1 MSVIR
6 SDYIVENINFELYK
20 VFYHVA
26 KTKNITKASEIL
38 LISQPAITQT
48 IKKLEN
54 ELNVTLFYRTSRGM
68 ELTSFGEEL
77 FQNIKN
83 SVECLDN
90 CKRLLDEFGSKE
102 IKTIR
107 IGGGT
112 TLLKHNALEGFKVF
126 KEKHPNIKIEIV
138 RGITS
143 ELLKK
148 LHDNILDLVLF
159 NMPVQM
165 DENLDYKAIETTED
179 IFVAN
184 SNFYSNLKG
193 KRINLKELTNLPLVL
208 QSDMSSSRKFLNS
221 ICKKNKIILNNI
233 YELESYDLV
242 LAFVKAGLGIG
253 FINKN
258 HILKEIKNEELFEL
272 NLDYQ
277 IPTRQVGIA
286 FNKKNAN
293 NRYIIEFIKAIDK
306 DNNLS
311 KN

>member
-1 MSVIR
+1 MPDIR
-6 SDYIVENINFELYK
+6 SGYIVENINYELYK
-20 VFYHVA
+20 VFYYVA

-48 IKKLEN
+48 IKKLES
-54 ELNVTLFYRTSRGM
+54 ELDATLFYRTSRGM
-68 ELTSFGEEL
+68 ELTDLGEEL

-83 SVECLDN
+83 SIECLNN
-90 CKRLLDEFGSKE
+90 CKRLLDEFDSRE

-112 TLLKHNALEGFKVF
+112 TLLKHNALIGFKVF
-126 KEKHPNIKIEIV
+126 KEKYPNIKIEII

-143 ELLKK
+143 ELLNK

-165 DENLDYKAIETTED
+165 DENLDYTIIETTQD

-184 SNFYSNLKG
+184 SNFYNDLKG
-193 KRINLKELTNLPLVL
+193 KKISIKELTDLPLVL
-208 QSDMSSSRKFLNS
+208 QSDVSSSRKFLNS
-221 ICKKNKIILNNI
+221 ICKKNKTLLNNS

-242 LAFVKAGLGIG
+242 LAFVKVGLGIG

-258 HILKEIKNEELFEL
+258 HILKEIETGELFEL
-272 NLDYQ
+272 NIDYQ
-277 IPTRQVGIA
+277 IPTRQIGMA

-293 NRYIIEFIKAIDK
+293 SKYILEFINAIDK
-306 DNNLS
+306 NN
-311 KN
+311 KE

>member
-1 MSVIR
+1 M
-6 SDYIVENINFELYK
+6 ENINYELYK
-20 VFYHVA
+20 VFYYVA

-48 IKKLEN
+48 IKKLES
-54 ELNVTLFYRTSRGM
+54 ELDATLFYRTSRGM
-68 ELTSFGEEL
+68 ELTNLGEEL

-83 SVECLDN
+83 SIECLNN
-90 CKRLLDEFGSKE
+90 CKRLLNEFDLKE

-112 TLLKHNALEGFKVF
+112 TLLKHNALMGFKVF
-126 KEKHPNIKIEIV
+126 KKKYPNIKIEII

-143 ELLKK
+143 ELLNK

-159 NMPVQM
+159 NMPVQI
-165 DENLDYKAIETTED
+165 DENLDYRIIETTQD

-184 SNFYSNLKG
+184 SNFYDNLKG
-193 KRINLKELTNLPLVL
+193 KKISIKDLTNLPLVL
-208 QSDMSSSRKFLNS
+208 QSDVSSSRKFLNS
-221 ICKKNKIILNNI
+221 ICKKNKILLNNS

-258 HILKEIKNEELFEL
+258 HILKEIGTGELFEL
-272 NLDYQ
+272 NIDYQ
-277 IPTRQVGIA
+277 IPTRQIGIA
-286 FNKKNAN
+286 FNKKNTN
-293 NRYIIEFIKAIDK
+293 SKYIIEFINAINK
-306 DNNLS
+306 NN
-311 KN
+311 KE

>member
-1 MSVIR
+1 MG
-6 SDYIVENINFELYK
+6 NINYELYK
-20 VFYHVA
+20 VFYYVA

-48 IKKLEN
+48 IKKLES
-54 ELNVTLFYRTSRGM
+54 ELDATLFYRTSRGM
-68 ELTSFGEEL
+68 ELTNLGEEL

-83 SVECLDN
+83 SIECLNN
-90 CKRLLDEFGSKE
+90 CKRLLVEFDSKVV
-102 IKTIR
+102 KTIR

-112 TLLKHNALEGFKVF
+112 TLLKHNALIGFKVF
-126 KEKHPNIKIEIV
+126 KEKYPNIKIEII

-143 ELLKK
+143 ELLNK
-148 LHDNILDLVLF
+148 LRDNILDLVLF

-165 DENLDYKAIETTED
+165 DENLDYTIIETTQD

-184 SNFYSNLKG
+184 SNLYNDIKG
-193 KRINLKELTNLPLVL
+193 KKISIKELTNLPLVL
-208 QSDMSSSRKFLNS
+208 QSDVSSSRKFLNS
-221 ICKKNKIILNNI
+221 ICKKNKILLNNS

-258 HILKEIKNEELFEL
+258 HILKEIETGELFEL
-272 NLDYQ
+272 NIEYQ
-277 IPTRQVGIA
+277 IPTRQIGIA

-293 NRYIIEFIKAIDK
+293 SKYIIEFINAINV
-306 DNNLS
+306 NN
-311 KN
+311 KE

>member
-1 MSVIR
+1 M
-6 SDYIVENINFELYK
+6 ENINYELYK
-20 VFYHVA
+20 VFYYVA

-48 IKKLEN
+48 IKKLES
-54 ELNVTLFYRTSRGM
+54 ELDATLFYRTSRGM
-68 ELTSFGEEL
+68 ELTNLGEEL

-83 SVECLDN
+83 SIECLNN
-90 CKRLLDEFGSKE
+90 CKRLLNEFDSKE
-102 IKTIR
+102 IKTVR

-112 TLLKHNALEGFKVF
+112 TLLKHNALMGFKVF
-126 KEKHPNIKIEIV
+126 KEKYPNIKIEII

-143 ELLKK
+143 ELLNK

-165 DENLDYKAIETTED
+165 DENLDYTIIETTQD

-184 SNFYSNLKG
+184 SNFYNDLKG
-193 KRINLKELTNLPLVL
+193 EKISIKELTNLPLVL
-208 QSDMSSSRKFLNS
+208 QSDVSSSRKFLNS
-221 ICKKNKIILNNI
+221 ICKKNKILLNNS

-258 HILKEIKNEELFEL
+258 HILKEIETGELFEL
-272 NLDYQ
+272 NIDYQ
-277 IPTRQVGIA
+277 IPTRQIGIA

-293 NRYIIEFIKAIDK
+293 NKYIIEFINAINK
-306 DNNLS
+306 NN
-311 KN
+311 KE

>member
-1 MSVIR
+1 M
-6 SDYIVENINFELYK
+6 ENINYELYK
-20 VFYHVA
+20 VFYYVA

-48 IKKLEN
+48 IKKLES
-54 ELNVTLFYRTSRGM
+54 ELDATLFYRTSRGM
-68 ELTSFGEEL
+68 ELTNLGEEL

-83 SVECLDN
+83 SIECLSN
-90 CKRLLDEFGSKE
+90 CKRLLVEFDSKE
-102 IKTIR
+102 VKTIR

-112 TLLKHNALEGFKVF
+112 TLLKHNALIGFKVF
-126 KEKHPNIKIEIV
+126 KEKYPNIKIEII

-143 ELLKK
+143 ELLNK
-148 LHDNILDLVLF
+148 LRDNILDLVLF

-165 DENLDYKAIETTED
+165 DENLDYTIIETTQD

-184 SNFYSNLKG
+184 SNFYNDLKG
-193 KRINLKELTNLPLVL
+193 KKISIKELTNLPLVL
-208 QSDMSSSRKFLNS
+208 QSDVSSSRKFLNS
-221 ICKKNKIILNNI
+221 ICKKNKILLNNS

-258 HILKEIKNEELFEL
+258 HILKEIETGELFEL
-272 NLDYQ
+272 NIEYQ
-277 IPTRQVGIA
+277 IPTRQIGIA

-293 NRYIIEFIKAIDK
+293 SKYIIEFINAINV
-306 DNNLS
+306 NN
-311 KN
+311 KE

>member
-1 MSVIR
+1 M
-6 SDYIVENINFELYK
+6 ENINFELYK
-20 VFYHVA
+20 VFYYVA
-26 KTKNITKASEIL
+26 ITKNITKTAEIL

-54 ELNVTLFYRTSRGM
+54 ELNIALFYRTSRGM
-68 ELTSFGEEL
+68 ELTSAGEEL

-83 SVECLDN
+83 SIECLNN
-90 CKRLLDEFGSKE
+90 CKRLLDGFDSKE

-126 KEKHPNIKIEIV
+126 KEKYPNVKIEIV

-143 ELLKK
+143 ELLNK
-148 LHDNILDLVLF
+148 LRDNILDLVLF
-159 NMPVQM
+159 NMPVQI
-165 DENLDYKAIETTED
+165 DENLDYKIIETTQD

-184 SNFYSNLKG
+184 SNFYNNLKN
-193 KRINLKELTNLPLVL
+193 KKISIKQLTHLPLVL
-208 QSDMSSSRKFLNS
+208 QSDVSSSRKFLNS
-221 ICKKNKIILNNI
+221 ICKKNRIVLNNS

-258 HILKEIKNEELFEL
+258 HILKEINNGELFEL

-277 IPTRQVGIA
+277 IPTRQIGVA
-286 FNKKNAN
+286 FNKKNSN
-293 NRYIIEFIKAIDK
+293 SKYIIEFINAI
-306 DNNLS
+306 N
-311 KN
+311 KNKKE

>member
-1 MSVIR
+1 M
-6 SDYIVENINFELYK
+6 ENINYELYK
-20 VFYHVA
+20 VFYYVA

-48 IKKLEN
+48 IKKLES
-54 ELNVTLFYRTSRGM
+54 ELDATLFYRRSRGM
-68 ELTSFGEEL
+68 ELTNLGEEL

-83 SVECLDN
+83 SIECLSN
-90 CKRLLDEFGSKE
+90 CKRLLVEFDSKE
-102 IKTIR
+102 VKTIR

-112 TLLKHNALEGFKVF
+112 TLLKHNALIGFKVF
-126 KEKHPNIKIEIV
+126 KEKYPNIKIEII

-143 ELLKK
+143 ELLNK
-148 LHDNILDLVLF
+148 LRDNILDLVLF

-165 DENLDYKAIETTED
+165 DENLDYTIIETTQD

-184 SNFYSNLKG
+184 SNFYKDLKG
-193 KRINLKELTNLPLVL
+193 KKISIKELINLPLVL

-221 ICKKNKIILNNI
+221 ICKKNKILLNNS

-258 HILKEIKNEELFEL
+258 HILKEIETGELFEL
-272 NLDYQ
+272 NIGYQ
-277 IPTRQVGIA
+277 IPTRQIGIA

-293 NRYIIEFIKAIDK
+293 SKYIIEFINAINV
-306 DNNLS
+306 NN
-311 KN
+311 KE

>member
-1 MSVIR
+1 M
-6 SDYIVENINFELYK
+6 ENINFELYK
-20 VFYHVA
+20 VFYYVA
-26 KTKNITKASEIL
+26 KTKNITKTAEIL

-54 ELNVTLFYRTSRGM
+54 ELNIALFYRTSRGM
-68 ELTSFGEEL
+68 ELTSAGEEL

-83 SVECLDN
+83 SIECLNN
-90 CKRLLDEFGSKE
+90 CKRLLDGFDSKE

-126 KEKHPNIKIEIV
+126 KEKYPNVKIEIV

-143 ELLKK
+143 ELLNK
-148 LHDNILDLVLF
+148 LRDNILDLVLF
-159 NMPVQM
+159 NMPVQI
-165 DENLDYKAIETTED
+165 DENLDYKIIETTQD

-184 SNFYSNLKG
+184 SNFYNNLKN
-193 KRINLKELTNLPLVL
+193 KKISIKQLTHLPLVL
-208 QSDMSSSRKFLNS
+208 QSDVSSSRKFLNS
-221 ICKKNKIILNNI
+221 ICKKNRIVLNNS

-258 HILKEIKNEELFEL
+258 HILKEINNGELFEL

-277 IPTRQVGIA
+277 IPTRQIGVA
-286 FNKKNAN
+286 FNKKNSN
-293 NRYIIEFIKAIDK
+293 SKYIIEFINAI
-306 DNNLS
+306 N
-311 KN
+311 KNKKE

>member
-1 MSVIR
+1 M
-6 SDYIVENINFELYK
+6 ENINYELYK
-20 VFYHVA
+20 VFYYVA

-48 IKKLEN
+48 IKKLES
-54 ELNVTLFYRTSRGM
+54 ELDATLFYRTSRGM
-68 ELTSFGEEL
+68 ELTNLGEEL

-83 SVECLDN
+83 SIECLNN
-90 CKRLLDEFGSKE
+90 CKRLLVEFDSKE
-102 IKTIR
+102 VKTIR

-112 TLLKHNALEGFKVF
+112 TLLKHNALIGFKVF
-126 KEKHPNIKIEIV
+126 KEKYPNIKIEII

-143 ELLKK
+143 ELLNK

-165 DENLDYKAIETTED
+165 DENLDYRIIETTQD

-184 SNFYSNLKG
+184 SNFYDNLKG
-193 KRINLKELTNLPLVL
+193 KKISIKELTNLPLVL
-208 QSDMSSSRKFLNS
+208 QSDVSSSRKFLNS
-221 ICKKNKIILNNI
+221 ICKKNKILLNNS

-258 HILKEIKNEELFEL
+258 HILKEIGTGELFEL
-272 NLDYQ
+272 NIDYQ
-277 IPTRQVGIA
+277 IRTRQIGIA

-293 NRYIIEFIKAIDK
+293 SKYIIEFINAINK
-306 DNNLS
+306 NN
-311 KN
+311 KE

>member
-1 MSVIR
+1 M
-6 SDYIVENINFELYK
+6 ENINYELYK
-20 VFYHVA
+20 VFYYVA

-48 IKKLEN
+48 IKKLES
-54 ELNVTLFYRTSRGM
+54 ELDATLFYRTSRGM
-68 ELTSFGEEL
+68 ELTNLGEEL

-83 SVECLDN
+83 SIECLNN
-90 CKRLLDEFGSKE
+90 CKRLLVEFDSKE
-102 IKTIR
+102 VKTIR

-112 TLLKHNALEGFKVF
+112 TLLKHNALIGFKVF
-126 KEKHPNIKIEIV
+126 KEKYPNVKIEII

-143 ELLKK
+143 ELLNK
-148 LHDNILDLVLF
+148 LRDNILDLVLF

-165 DENLDYKAIETTED
+165 DENLDYTIIETTQD

-184 SNFYSNLKG
+184 SNFYNDLKG
-193 KRINLKELTNLPLVL
+193 KKISIKELTNLPLVL
-208 QSDMSSSRKFLNS
+208 QSDVSSSRKFLNS
-221 ICKKNKIILNNI
+221 ICKKNKILLNNS

-258 HILKEIKNEELFEL
+258 HILKEIETGELFEL
-272 NLDYQ
+272 NIEYQ
-277 IPTRQVGIA
+277 IPTRQIGIA

-293 NRYIIEFIKAIDK
+293 SKYIIEFINAINV
-306 DNNLS
+306 NN
-311 KN
+311 KE

>member
-1 MSVIR
+1 M
-6 SDYIVENINFELYK
+6 ENINYELYK
-20 VFYHVA
+20 VFYYVA

-48 IKKLEN
+48 IKKLES
-54 ELNVTLFYRTSRGM
+54 ELDATLFYRTSRGM
-68 ELTSFGEEL
+68 ELTNLGEEL

-83 SVECLDN
+83 SIECLNN
-90 CKRLLDEFGSKE
+90 CKRLLNEFDLKE

-112 TLLKHNALEGFKVF
+112 TLLKHNALMGFKVF
-126 KEKHPNIKIEIV
+126 KEKYPNIKIEII

-143 ELLKK
+143 ELLNK

-165 DENLDYKAIETTED
+165 DENLDYRIIETTQD

-184 SNFYSNLKG
+184 SNFYDNLKG
-193 KRINLKELTNLPLVL
+193 KKISIKDLTNLPLVL
-208 QSDMSSSRKFLNS
+208 QSDVSSSRKFLNS
-221 ICKKNKIILNNI
+221 ICKKNKILLNNS

-258 HILKEIKNEELFEL
+258 HILKEIGTGELFEL
-272 NLDYQ
+272 NIDYQ
-277 IPTRQVGIA
+277 IPTRQIGIA
-286 FNKKNAN
+286 FNKKNTN
-293 NRYIIEFIKAIDK
+293 SKYIIEFINAINK
-306 DNNLS
+306 NN
-311 KN
+311 KE

>member
-1 MSVIR
+1 M
-6 SDYIVENINFELYK
+6 ENINYELYK
-20 VFYHVA
+20 VFYYVA

-48 IKKLEN
+48 IKKLES
-54 ELNVTLFYRTSRGM
+54 ELDATLFYRTSRGM
-68 ELTSFGEEL
+68 ELTNLGEEL

-83 SVECLDN
+83 SIECLNN
-90 CKRLLDEFGSKE
+90 CKRLLNEFDLKE

-112 TLLKHNALEGFKVF
+112 TLLKHNALMGFKVF
-126 KEKHPNIKIEIV
+126 KEKYPNIKIEII

-143 ELLKK
+143 ELLNK

-165 DENLDYKAIETTED
+165 DENLDYRIIETTQD

-184 SNFYSNLKG
+184 SNFYDNLKG
-193 KRINLKELTNLPLVL
+193 KKISIKELTNLPLVL
-208 QSDMSSSRKFLNS
+208 QSDVSSSRKFLNS
-221 ICKKNKIILNNI
+221 ICKKNKILLNNS

-258 HILKEIKNEELFEL
+258 HILKEIGTGELFEL
-272 NLDYQ
+272 NIDYQ
-277 IPTRQVGIA
+277 IRTRQIGIA

-293 NRYIIEFIKAIDK
+293 SKYIIEFINAINK
-306 DNNLS
+306 NN
-311 KN
+311 KE